1 MSGIAIAA
9 STMPGRV
16 ATFWSCS
23 SERSRRIAARSSSS
37 AKIRAGTRMSARA
50 SAGISYRVSSIHL
63 SDIEHHARL
72 PRAVLLPKLELVV
85 GRGLHDRL
93 DLGHAALECGADT
106 AVDELDVRLVGDE
119 RVGVREVD
127 ELLDEDLL
135 GRRSPHEELDLGRVL
150 APLMHDGTRRRCS
163 LRSDLRTRPRLLS
176 TKDARD
182 PPPPLPTL
190 PARANL
196 HPRRRRSKAASRWR

>member
-1 MSGIAIAA
+1 MSNAATPPTGKPYPWWMSGIAIAA

-16 ATFWSCS
+16 ATFCSCS

-50 SAGISYRVSSIHL
+50 SAGISYRVSSIRRGSL
-63 SDIEHHARL
+63 LDIEHDARL
-72 PRAVLLPKLELVV
+72 PRAVPLPKLELVV

-93 DLGHAALECGADT
+93 DLGDASLECGADT

-127 ELLDEDLL
+127 ELVE
-135 GRRSPHEELDLGRVL
+135 
-150 APLMHDGTRRRCS
+150 
-163 LRSDLRTRPRLLS
+163 
-176 TKDARD
+176 
-182 PPPPLPTL
+182 
-190 PARANL
+190 
-196 HPRRRRSKAASRWR
+196 